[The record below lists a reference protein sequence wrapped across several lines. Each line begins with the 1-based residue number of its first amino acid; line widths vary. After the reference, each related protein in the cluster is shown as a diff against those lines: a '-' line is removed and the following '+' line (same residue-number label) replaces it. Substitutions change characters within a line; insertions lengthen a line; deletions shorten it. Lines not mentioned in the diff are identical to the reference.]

1 MRALTL
7 ISSGLDIP
15 KPTNI
20 NSPIGN
26 TVRTI
31 CLKVPRG
38 EAESVRKK
46 LLSLGLLDISH
57 RISRDGEYILLPLRG
72 AQSPDMGYKAVEL
85 DLEDRA
91 LRETDY
97 RSLIDG
103 PPEMRDRLPVSFDVI
118 GDVAIVR
125 IDDDLLP
132 MASEIGTALMRTHP
146 RLRTVALDR
155 GVKGDLRVRD
165 LEIIAGEPRTETVH
179 TEYGIRLKIDPAK
192 VYFNPR
198 LSNER
203 RRIASLVRE
212 GEKVIDMF
220 AGVGPFSI
228 MIAKHARP
236 EMVYAMDLN
245 HDAVEYMKENIRMNK
260 VSTVIPIEG
269 DSRQL
274 VFEVPCADRI
284 IMNLPHSGRE
294 FFHDALT
301 RLKLGGI
308 IHFYTICEREDIDA
322 VLQRLVVEAA
332 GMGVLIAVLHQEE
345 LKTYSP
351 SMSVFAADI
360 GLVDWC

>member
-1 MRALTL
+1 M
-7 ISSGLDIP
+7 SSGLDIP

-38 EAESVRKK
+38 EAEFTRKK
-46 LLSLGLLDISH
+46 LLSLGALDISR
-57 RISRDGEYILLPLRG
+57 RIRGEGDFILLPIMEG
-72 AQSPDMGYKAVEL
+72 EVPDLGFEVVER
-85 DLEDRA
+85 DLQERELA
-91 LRETDY
+91 ETDY
-97 RSLIDG
+97 RALVDV
-103 PPEMRDRLPVSFDVI
+103 PPELRERLPVSFDII

-125 IDDDLLP
+125 LDDDMVDLGPKIGEALL
-132 MASEIGTALMRTHP
+132 RTFP

-155 GVKGDLRVRD
+155 GVKGELRVRD
-165 LEIIAGEPRTETVH
+165 LEVVAGENRTETVH
-179 TEYGIRLKIDPAK
+179 TEYGIRLLIDPAK

-203 RRIASLVRE
+203 WRIASLVRE
-212 GEKVIDMF
+212 GETVVDMF

-228 MIAKHARP
+228 MIAKHAQP
-236 EMVYAMDLN
+236 GTVYAMDLN
-245 HDAVEYMKENIRMNK
+245 HDAVEYMRENIRMNK
-260 VSTVIPIEG
+260 VTNVVPIEG

-274 VFEVPCADRI
+274 VFDVPCADRI
-284 IMNLPHSGRE
+284 IMNLPHSARD
-294 FFHDALT
+294 FFADALT

-308 IHFYTICEREDIDA
+308 IHFYTICEREDIGPILDRM
-322 VLQRLVVEAA
+322 VTEAA
-332 GMGVLIAVLHQEE
+332 GMGVLITILREEE

-351 SMSVFAADI
+351 SMSVFSADI